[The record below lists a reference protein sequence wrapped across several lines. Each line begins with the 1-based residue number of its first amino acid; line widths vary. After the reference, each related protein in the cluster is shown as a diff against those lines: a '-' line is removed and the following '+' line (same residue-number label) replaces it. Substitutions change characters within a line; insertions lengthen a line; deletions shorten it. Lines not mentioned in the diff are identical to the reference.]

1 MQAPRDIQSQ
11 LRSLTIG
18 EGQRPTDDRSAGS
31 RSRKPV
37 FIGIFVAVI
46 AIAAGG
52 YAWRGASGPAGGR
65 YLSGGPVTDAPPL
78 IVTKLTPPPP
88 ATPVITATGKI
99 VSDHSVSVVTKVSG
113 QIISLPF
120 EQGDRVTK
128 GQTLATLED
137 IRYRARRDEAA
148 ARLQSAQANL
158 TYREINFE
166 RVAALL
172 KIQSAQDIEYADAQ
186 RALDEA
192 KASIAAQQAAL
203 DFAQK
208 ALDDCVVI
216 APINGVILE
225 RNVEVGDFVAAEGG
239 RGANANAQFAV
250 IADMS
255 KLRVEVDISELDIV
269 RIRQNMPCVVTPDA
283 YKDRDYT
290 GYVMWLDPG
299 ANYSKATVQVKVRIE
314 KPDAYLRV
322 EGSAQVIFIPKTF
335 GAAAQADE
343 PGIWIPQTAL
353 LMDPVTK
360 RVSVF
365 VVHEGKAVRTSVVI
379 ARRHSHHALIAEGLT
394 PGQQVVGSDV
404 DRIRDGQ
411 RITQTSS
418 R

>member
-65 YLSGGPVTDAPPL
+65 HFGGGPVTDIPQL

-88 ATPVITATGKI
+88 ATPVLTATGKI
-99 VSDHSVSVVTKVSG
+99 VSDHRVSVVTKVSG

-137 IRYRARRDEAA
+137 IRYRARRDEAV

-172 KIQSAQDIEYADAQ
+172 KIQSAQNIEYADAQ
-186 RALDEA
+186 RALDEG

-216 APINGVILE
+216 APIDGVILE

-379 ARRHSHHALIAEGLT
+379 ARRHNHHALIAEGLM

-411 RITQTSS
+411 RITRTSS